1 MATSPTCVDVARS
14 GPRTPWHLDRGRA
27 SGEMGYLP
35 GLDGIR
41 AIAVLGVLLYH
52 ADLGFLPGGFLGVD
66 VFFVLSGFLITT
78 LLLEQFERTGRIN
91 FRTFYLGRIRR
102 LFPALIALL
111 IVVALACTFIYQDA
125 AHKTASDIIAS
136 AFYVNNWWY
145 IVADTSY
152 FDFLARP
159 PLLKHLWSLAVE
171 EQFYFVWPIVAFTL
185 MRLWR
190 RRGVLVAS
198 LVLAALSTAWMLY
211 LSLQYGYPELADPSR
226 VYFGTDSHAMGLLIG
241 AALASVWRPGMT
253 RKVVNRTTRDALTAV
268 GLVTLAALLVFYFYV
283 GEFTPWLYRGGF
295 LLLAI
300 VVALLVVI
308 ASHPGTNFGRTLGT
322 QPWRYIG
329 QRSYGLYLWH
339 WPIFAVTRPELD
351 TSLSGFWLLT
361 LRLALTF
368 AAAEVSYR
376 YLEMPIR
383 RGIIGRARK
392 RLKNSDEHVRSRAK
406 IQTITA
412 AFVAFLLLGGLGLA
426 FANAAMNTKP
436 AADVVA
442 AIGNEKRVRLDGV
455 LNPTMTGIGD
465 SVMLG
470 ARPVL
475 RKELP
480 GIAIDAAVSRF
491 PGGFLGPMRRY
502 ERKGMLA
509 PTVIIHTGSNGTLT
523 ESMTRTILNIV
534 NNHPR
539 VILININVP
548 RTWRDS
554 NNESIAKIA
563 PAYPNVVVVDW
574 RKASLNHPEY
584 FVSDRVHLTK
594 KGARAYAALIKQAIN
609 KPLNTS
615 N

>member
-1 MATSPTCVDVARS
+1 
-14 GPRTPWHLDRGRA
+14 
-27 SGEMGYLP
+27 MGYLP

-91 FRTFYLGRIRR
+91 FKAFYLGRVRR

-111 IVVALACTFIYQDA
+111 IVVAIACTLIYKDA

-145 IVADTSY
+145 IIGDTSY
-152 FDFLARP
+152 FDFIARP

-185 MRLWR
+185 MRIWR

-211 LSLQYGYPELADPSR
+211 LSLQHGYPELADPSR

-241 AALASVWRPGMT
+241 AALASIWRPGLA
-253 RKVVNRTTRDALTAV
+253 RSIVNRTTRDGLTVV
-268 GLVTLAALLVFYFYV
+268 GLATLAGLLGFYFTV

-295 LLLAI
+295 LALAL

-308 ASHPGTNFGRTLGT
+308 ASHPGTNFGRALGT

-351 TSLSGFWLLT
+351 TSLTGFWLLS

-368 AAAEVSYR
+368 AAAELSYR
-376 YLEMPIR
+376 FLEMPIR
-383 RGIIGRARK
+383 RGVIGRVFK
-392 RLKNSDEHVRSRAK
+392 KLKSSNDQERQRTRFQIVG
-406 IQTITA
+406 A
-412 AFVAFLLLGGLGLA
+412 AVIALLALGGLGIA
-426 FANAAMNTKP
+426 FANTAIHTQP
-436 AADVVA
+436 AADIVA
-442 AIGNEKRVRLDGV
+442 AVGKEKRVRLDGV
-455 LNPTMTGIGD
+455 INPTITGIGD

-475 RKELP
+475 RKQLP

-491 PGGFLGPMRRY
+491 PGGFLGPMRHY
-502 ERKGMLA
+502 ESKGMLS
-509 PTVIIHTGSNGTLT
+509 PVVVIHTGTNGTLT

-534 NNHPR
+534 KKHPR
-539 VILININVP
+539 VILINDNVP
-548 RTWRDS
+548 RSWRDS
-554 NNESIAKIA
+554 NNASIAAVA
-563 PAYPNVVVVDW
+563 PEFSNVVVVDW
-574 RKASLNHPEY
+574 RAASLHHPEY
-584 FVSDRVHLTK
+584 FVSDHVHLTK
-594 KGARAYAALIKQAIN
+594 KGAIAYAKLIKQALTA
-609 KPLNTS
+609 PLPNA

>member
-1 MATSPTCVDVARS
+1 MATSPTSRNLQRS

-78 LLLEQFERTGRIN
+78 LLLEQFERTGHIN
-91 FRTFYLGRIRR
+91 FKSFYLGRVRR

-111 IVVALACTFIYQDA
+111 IVVAIACTFIYQDA

-136 AFYVNNWWY
+136 VFYINNWWY
-145 IVADTSY
+145 IIGDTSY
-152 FDFLARP
+152 FDFIARP

-171 EQFYFVWPIVAFTL
+171 EQFYFVWPLIAFTL
-185 MRLWR
+185 MRIWR
-190 RRGVLVAS
+190 RRGVLIVS
-198 LVLAALSTAWMLY
+198 LTLAALSTIWMLI
-211 LSLQYGYPELADPSR
+211 LSLQHGYPELADPSR

-241 AALASVWRPGMT
+241 AALASIWRPGMA
-253 RKVVNRTTRDALTAV
+253 RSIVNRTTRDGLTVV
-268 GLVTLAALLVFYFYV
+268 GLAALVGLLAFYFTV

-295 LLLAI
+295 LALAL

-308 ASHPGTNFGRTLGT
+308 ASHPGTNFGRALGT

-351 TSLSGFWLLT
+351 TSLTGFWLLT

-368 AAAEVSYR
+368 AAAELSYR
-376 YLEMPIR
+376 FLEMPIR
-383 RGIIGRARK
+383 RGVIGRT
-392 RLKNSDEHVRSRAK
+392 LKNLKSSN
-406 IQTITA
+406 IQKRQRTRFQIVGA
-412 AFVAFLLLGGLGLA
+412 SLMALLLLGGLGIA
-426 FANAAMNTKP
+426 FANTAINTQP

-442 AIGNEKRVRLDGV
+442 AIGKEKRVRLDGV
-455 LNPTMTGIGD
+455 INPTITGIGD

-475 RKELP
+475 RKQLP

-491 PGGFLGPMRRY
+491 PGGFLGPMRKY
-502 ERKGMLA
+502 ESKGMLS
-509 PTVIIHTGSNGTLT
+509 PVVVIHTGTNGTLT
-523 ESMTRTILNIV
+523 EPMTRTILNIV
-534 NNHPR
+534 KKHPR
-539 VILININVP
+539 VVLINDNVP
-548 RTWRDS
+548 RSWRDS
-554 NNESIAKIA
+554 NNASIATVA
-563 PAYPNVVVVDW
+563 PEFPNVVVADW
-574 RKASLNHPEY
+574 RAASLHHPEY

-594 KGARAYAALIKQAIN
+594 KGAIAYAQLIRQALNA
-609 KPLNTS
+609 PLPKAN
-615 N
+615 

>member
-1 MATSPTCVDVARS
+1 
-14 GPRTPWHLDRGRA
+14 
-27 SGEMGYLP
+27 MGYLP

-78 LLLEQFERTGRIN
+78 LLLEQFERTGHIN
-91 FRTFYLGRIRR
+91 FKSFYLGRVRR

-111 IVVALACTFIYQDA
+111 IVVAIACTFIYQDA

-136 AFYVNNWWY
+136 VFYINNWWY
-145 IVADTSY
+145 IIGDTSY
-152 FDFLARP
+152 FDFIARP

-171 EQFYFVWPIVAFTL
+171 EQFYFVWPLIAFTL
-185 MRLWR
+185 MRIWR
-190 RRGVLVAS
+190 RRGVLIVS
-198 LVLAALSTAWMLY
+198 LTLAALSTIWMLI
-211 LSLQYGYPELADPSR
+211 LSLQHGYPELADPSR

-241 AALASVWRPGMT
+241 AALASIWRPGMA
-253 RKVVNRTTRDALTAV
+253 RSIVNRTTRDGLTVV
-268 GLVTLAALLVFYFYV
+268 GLAALVGLLAFYFTV

-295 LLLAI
+295 LALAL

-308 ASHPGTNFGRTLGT
+308 ASHPGTNFGRALGT

-351 TSLSGFWLLT
+351 TSLTGFWLLT

-368 AAAEVSYR
+368 AAAELSYR
-376 YLEMPIR
+376 FLEMPIR
-383 RGIIGRARK
+383 RGVIGRT
-392 RLKNSDEHVRSRAK
+392 LKNLKSSN
-406 IQTITA
+406 IQKRQRTRFQIVGA
-412 AFVAFLLLGGLGLA
+412 SLMALLLLGGLGIS
-426 FANAAMNTKP
+426 FANTAINTQP

-442 AIGNEKRVRLDGV
+442 AIGKEKRVRLDGV
-455 LNPTMTGIGD
+455 INPTITGIGD

-475 RKELP
+475 RKQLP

-491 PGGFLGPMRRY
+491 PGGFLGPMRKY
-502 ERKGMLA
+502 ESKGMLS
-509 PTVIIHTGSNGTLT
+509 PVVVIHTGTNGTLT
-523 ESMTRTILNIV
+523 EPMTRTILNIV
-534 NNHPR
+534 KKHPR
-539 VILININVP
+539 VVLINDNVP
-548 RTWRDS
+548 RSWRDS
-554 NNESIAKIA
+554 NNASIATVA
-563 PAYPNVVVVDW
+563 PEFPNVVVADW
-574 RKASLNHPEY
+574 RAASLHHPEY

-594 KGARAYAALIKQAIN
+594 KGAIAYAQLIRQALNA
-609 KPLNTS
+609 PLPKAN
-615 N
+615 

>member
-1 MATSPTCVDVARS
+1 
-14 GPRTPWHLDRGRA
+14 
-27 SGEMGYLP
+27 MGYLP

-78 LLLEQFERTGRIN
+78 LLLEQFERTGHIN
-91 FRTFYLGRIRR
+91 FKSFYLGRVRR

-111 IVVALACTFIYQDA
+111 IVVAIACTFIYQDA

-185 MRLWR
+185 MRIWR

-198 LVLAALSTAWMLY
+198 LMLAALSTAWMLY
-211 LSLQYGYPELADPSR
+211 LTLQHGYPELADPSR
-226 VYFGTDSHAMGLLIG
+226 VYFGTDSHAMGLLMG
-241 AALASVWRPGMT
+241 AALASVWRPGMA
-253 RKVVNRTTRDALTAV
+253 RAVVNRTTRDGLTAI
-268 GLVTLAALLVFYFYV
+268 GLTTLASLLAFYFYV
-283 GEFTPWLYRGGF
+283 GEYTPWLYRGGF
-295 LLLAI
+295 LVLAI
-300 VVALLVVI
+300 LVGLLIVI
-308 ASHPGTNFGRTLGT
+308 ASHPATNFGRALGT

-339 WPIFAVTRPELD
+339 WPIFAVTRPEVD
-351 TSLSGFWLLT
+351 TSLTGFWLLA
-361 LRLALTF
+361 LRLVLTF
-368 AAAEVSYR
+368 TVAEISYR
-376 YLEMPIR
+376 FLEMPIR
-383 RGIIGRARK
+383 RGVLGGALRK
-392 RLKNSDEHVRSRAK
+392 LKSKDAHVRKHTR
-406 IQTITA
+406 IQVITS
-412 AFVAFLLLGGLGLA
+412 VAVTLLLLAGLGFA
-426 FANAAMNTKP
+426 FANTAINTKP

-442 AIGNEKRVRLDGV
+442 AIGKEKRVRLDGV
-455 LNPTMTGIGD
+455 INPTITGIGD

-502 ERKGMLA
+502 ESKGMLA
-509 PTVIIHTGSNGTLT
+509 PAVVIHAGTNGTLT
-523 ESMTRTILNIV
+523 ESMTRTLLNIV
-534 NNHPR
+534 KKHPR
-539 VILININVP
+539 VVLINDNVP
-548 RTWRDS
+548 RSWRDS
-554 NNESIAKIA
+554 NNDSIARVA
-563 PAYPNVVVVDW
+563 PEFPNVVVVDW
-574 RKASLNHPEY
+574 RKASLHHPEY
-584 FVSDRVHLTK
+584 FVSDRVHLTQ
-594 KGARAYAALIKQAIN
+594 KGARAYAALIRQALAA
-609 KPLNTS
+609 PLGTTN
-615 N
+615 